1 MADGAP
7 RAATAALADAEGT
20 AWATAAFDLQPAGT
34 RDRAAQAASERGA
47 HESAFTGRF

>member
-1 MADGAP
+1 MEAGAP
-7 RAATAALADAEGT
+7 EAARAALADAEGT
-20 AWATAAFDLQPAGT
+20 ARATAGFDLQPKAT